1 MEHIGYCTTLDW
13 HQTARPFLFYNQR
26 NTSLPR
32 NFEYC
37 LSYGCFFFVYSIL
50 AEQWL
55 INTPPE
61 NLKLA
66 SRVMIATFHFP
77 IENPD
82 PNKQWNCF
90 VNQINMKTT
99 ENFVLFE
106 LHFEYHFI
114 NRTQVCHP
122 GM

>member
-1 MEHIGYCTTLDW
+1 MGV
-13 HQTARPFLFYNQR
+13 
-26 NTSLPR
+26 
-32 NFEYC
+32 
-37 LSYGCFFFVYSIL
+37 FFFVYSIL

-90 VNQINMKTT
+90 ANQININLRKTLS
-99 ENFVLFE
+99 FSS
-106 LHFEYHFI
+106 FI
-114 NRTQVCHP
+114 LKVISSIAPRYVTHVCKLN
-122 GM
+122 